1 MTRSLASRCPRG
13 GRHHLSICSNAWS
26 AYFSLSPGYMC
37 KRSYFLKH
45 QTISSHTDRAHKLK
59 VDYFNMEM
67 VSTLSGSPTSSFKS
81 VDRESDLCLPVFRQV
96 TFLISYRY
104 VKCKRSPQTIS
115 SHTDRAHKLRVGY
128 FNMEMVSTLSGPPTP
143 SIKSVNR
150 ESDLCSDRSHFLN
163 HTDPS
168 NGASV
173 IWCWNPWNCTR
184 GKEDQQDENLASL
197 ATQLPQCRRGHLSH

>member
-1 MTRSLASRCPRG
+1 MPTWWC
-13 GRHHLSICSNAWS
+13 RHHLSICSNAWS

-37 KRSYFLKH
+37 KRSSFLKH

-59 VDYFNMEM
+59 V
-67 VSTLSGSPTSSFKS
+67 
-81 VDRESDLCLPVFRQV
+81 
-96 TFLISYRY
+96 
-104 VKCKRSPQTIS
+104 
-115 SHTDRAHKLRVGY
+115 GY
-128 FNMEMVSTLSGPPTP
+128 FDMEIVSTLSGPPTP

-184 GKEDQQDENLASL
+184 GKEDQQDETLASL
-197 ATQLPQCRRGHLSH
+197 ATQLPQCRGGHLSH